1 MNLRGYSF
9 CEIIIVKCP
18 FVTFIGIY
26 KILDLVLL
34 RASET
39 MVVQLFLV
47 TKVLIQYMYL
57 IIRIE

>member
-18 FVTFIGIY
+18 FVAFIGIY

-39 MVVQLFLV
+39 MVVQLFL
-47 TKVLIQYMYL
+47 
-57 IIRIE
+57 